1 MMQENQR
8 LLRQLDVSA
17 EPLERLIAIAEKAG
31 ATGAKLSG
39 AGRGGNLIA
48 VVEPEHLEAV
58 QEALLTGGAAG
69 VVVTEVGA

>member
-17 EPLERLIAIAEKAG
+17 EPLERLIAIAEEAG

-48 VVEPEHLEAV
+48 VVEPENLEAV